1 MGIEL
6 KINYPLYYPPRNLQK
21 SSEFYTLDK
30 SALQRLGSDLCY
42 FEILIVDILPVSGYT
57 EIIGLYPLQCAK
69 QSKVRKEMRTWISG
83 TAKKYLSTTA
93 A

>member
-1 MGIEL
+1 MVVDFASLVYSLL
-6 KINYPLYYPPRNLQK
+6 KFLY
-21 SSEFYTLDK
+21 
-30 SALQRLGSDLCY
+30 Y
-42 FEILIVDILPVSGYT
+42 FEIGFVDILLTFGYT
-57 EIIGLYPLQCAK
+57 EIIGLYPLQYAK